1 MPTPLKLTLILS
13 IFILSSF
20 ITTKTNNNF
29 IGTFGVSAADPS
41 QIKLSINADN
51 TVTCQELSGLVSN
64 WKAIEVKSI

>member
-20 ITTKTNNNF
+20 ITTKTKTNNNF
-29 IGTFGVSAADPS
+29 IGTFGISAADPT

-51 TVTCQELSGLVSN
+51 TVTCQ
-64 WKAIEVKSI
+64 

>member
-20 ITTKTNNNF
+20 ITTNNF
-29 IGTFGVSAADPS
+29 IGTFGVSEADPS

-51 TVTCQELSGLVSN
+51 TVPCQDLSLAV
-64 WKAIEVKSI
+64 KAVE